1 MKTEKTTDE
10 RLKRYALNQQPMDDL
25 DRHLPP
31 TKTSTF
37 MLYLLLSPM
46 LALGA
51 WLVLIWAC
59 LNTDAN

>member
-1 MKTEKTTDE
+1 MKNQIDPKL
-10 RLKRYALNQQPMDDL
+10 LKFALNQQPMDI
-25 DRHLPP
+25 DRAMP
-31 TKTSTF
+31 KTSKKTF
-37 MLYLLLSPM
+37 ILYLLASPI

>member
-1 MKTEKTTDE
+1 MKTEKTTE
-10 RLKRYALNQQPMDDL
+10 QRLHTYAINQQPMDDL

-31 TKTSTF
+31 TPKKTF
-37 MLYLLLSPM
+37 MLYLLASPV